1 MRPASIKETKN
12 GYNDENYITP
22 RTLRAALANYSPGG
36 GGSSEGGTTDYN
48 KLENKPSINGV
59 TLSQNKTL
67 KDLGIQPEGA
77 YLTEVPD
84 TYKTK
89 DENDKLYQPKGSYQP
104 AGSYQETLV
113 SGENI
118 KTVNGQTLL
127 GEGDLTIAGGGG
139 GGLIDTLPVGTMI
152 PYGSAETPDNWLS
165 CNGQAVSRTT
175 YSHLFKVIG
184 TSYGEGDGSTTF
196 NLPDKRGR
204 VSVGYDPAQTM
215 FNTVGAKV
223 GANTHTLT
231 IAEMPSHQHDMYEVN
246 PSTGGGSY
254 KQNYTNGGNYQV
266 TLGSCK
272 TVSEQG
278 YFGLLGQFKTGGGQA
293 HSIVQASEVDHWII
307 KAYPLSS
314 PEDALDPLPVGTIVE
329 YDGEQVPDGFEELE
343 EARESSYL
351 YGHIYGQQIST
362 NSSASVAIPFSE
374 VRRKGEGIK
383 FNGTK
388 IEIGAG
394 VKRVEMSF
402 LLHGQASSSAVSQVE
417 YGVRKNGTIVY
428 KSVSEHSL
436 SANMNTYLMMPTCEI
451 AVTEGDY
458 LEVIVYAATTFIVNS
473 NYANLSFVR
482 IKEAGN
488 DTVDNFIINDAQEY
502 SDDEIKVG
510 TWFGKPLYRKVI
522 QWTNGL
528 AANSTTTVGNIP
540 NAQDIMIK
548 DGWLKSTNDTKLVYP
563 LNMVGY
569 SGNTTD
575 KVYVSAEK
583 ENIKVFSTGGW
594 SAVWKLELIIEYTK
608 TTD

>member
-22 RTLRAALANYSPGG
+22 RTLRAALANYSPSG

-215 FNTVGAKV
+215 FNKVGAKV
-223 GANTHTLT
+223 GSNTHTLT
-231 IAEMPSHQHDMYEVN
+231 VNEMPRHNHIWY
-246 PSTGGGSY
+246 
-254 KQNYTNGGNYQV
+254 
-266 TLGSCK
+266 LGASND
-272 TVSEQG
+272 
-278 YFGLLGQFKTGGGQA
+278 GQFYGYHYAQYWNSSSIKTSGGDKGYASTETSGGGQA
-293 HSIVQASEVDHWII
+293 HSILQASEVDHWII
-307 KAYPLSS
+307 KAYPLSNA
-314 PEDALDPLPVGTIVE
+314 DGYLDPLPVGTIVDYE
-329 YDGEQVPDGFEELE
+329 GEEIPDGFEEVQEVSATQKWTIESEFKYNTITTNTWSLLSPFVSTPVLPKGRYLIVYKIGIYNGGSSGLCTINAGLNNSRLGSNSRSSMPLASSLISSTQLSYYLELE
-343 EARESSYL
+343 EAKA
-351 YGHIYGQQIST
+351 ISV
-362 NSSASVAIPFSE
+362 SAYAYSSVACSVNNFGVDIIKLDSE
-374 VRRKGEGIK
+374 EIGLVVDNAQVYSDGEQIIGTWNGKKLYRRK
-383 FNGTK
+383 F
-388 IEIGAG
+388 
-394 VKRVEMSF
+394 
-402 LLHGQASSSAVSQVE
+402 E
-417 YGVRKNGTIVY
+417 YMG
-428 KSVSEHSL
+428 L
-436 SANMNTYLMMPTCEI
+436 SANAENVIGTI
-451 AVTEGDY
+451 DNAD
-458 LEVIVYAATTFIVNS
+458 EVYIEEAHLITT
-473 NYANLSFVR
+473 
-482 IKEAGN
+482 
-488 DTVDNFIINDAQEY
+488 NDA
-502 SDDEIKVG
+502 
-510 TWFGKPLYRKVI
+510 
-522 QWTNGL
+522 
-528 AANSTTTVGNIP
+528 
-540 NAQDIMIK
+540 
-548 DGWLKSTNDTKLVYP
+548 KLSYP

-569 SGNTTD
+569 AGNTTD
-575 KVYVSAEK
+575 KVYAYAQAGY
-583 ENIKVFSTGGW
+583 IKVHTNGGW
-594 SAVWKLELIIEYTK
+594 GSNAWKVVVVAKYTK

>member
-22 RTLRAALANYSPGG
+22 RTLRAALADYSPGG

-84 TYKTK
+84 EYKTK
-89 DENDKLYQPKGSYQP
+89 DDNDKLYQPKGSYQP

-127 GEGDLTIAGGGG
+127 GEGDLTIAGGEG
-139 GGLIDTLPVGTMI
+139 GGLIDSLPVGTMI
-152 PYGSAETPDNWLS
+152 PYGSPETPDNWLS

-184 TSYGEGDGSTTF
+184 TSYGAGDGSTTF

-204 VSVGYDPAQTM
+204 VSVGYDQDQEL
-215 FNTVGAKV
+215 FNKV
-223 GANTHTLT
+223 GAHVGSNTHTLT
-231 IAEMPSHQHDMYEVN
+231 WNEMPDHVHGLYYPNSGGPY
-246 PSTGGGSY
+246 GGGDTMAYAQPSS
-254 KQNYTNGGNYQV
+254 TN
-266 TLGSCK
+266 K
-272 TVSEQG
+272 TWAATMCDTMG
-278 YFGLLGQFKTGGGQA
+278 AGKGQA
-293 HSIVQASEVDHWII
+293 HSILQASEVDHWII
-307 KAYPLSS
+307 KAYPLSNA
-314 PEDALDPLPVGTIVE
+314 DGYLDPLPVGTIVD
-329 YDGEQVPDGFEELE
+329 YDGEEIPDGFEELE

-351 YGHIYGQQIST
+351 YGHIYGEQINTNAST
-362 NSSASVAIPFSE
+362 AVAIPFSE

-417 YGVRKNGTIVY
+417 YGIKKNGTIVY
-428 KSVSEHSL
+428 KSVSEHNL
-436 SANMNTYLMMPTCEI
+436 SANMTTYLIMPTCEI

-488 DTVDNFIINDAQEY
+488 DTVDNFIVNDAQEY
-502 SDDEIKVG
+502 SDDEIKIG

-522 QWTNGL
+522 QWSNGL
-528 AANSTTTVGNIP
+528 AGNTTTTVGNIP